1 MQELNY
7 KTSDSI
13 NQSSCH
19 ATTNEVAT
27 MQWKKSKNTKKF
39 TIIKNLKHKNKI
51 AKTILVN
58 GHR

>member
-13 NQSSCH
+13 NQSSSH

-27 MQWKKSKNTKKF
+27 MQWQKSKNTTKF
-39 TIIKNLKHKNKI
+39 TITNILKRKNKI

-58 GHR
+58 GPR